1 MDYKNILKTT
11 QINSNPIYE
20 YSELDILSGS
30 NLSEQDNI
38 KMILDRI
45 IQSNGISATCKDI
58 IENRSSI
65 VYEYEI
71 TNFTTKFNKIKN
83 LESIIKMHLHTDSV
97 IIDFS
102 KIINGFSI
110 SITKEDKTIV
120 TLGDVYNSSISN
132 LQCPIGMDIY
142 NNPLIID
149 IAKLPHLMIC
159 GSTGSGKSVCMNSII
174 SSLIINNPSCG
185 LKFIMIDPK
194 QVELSPY
201 ESLTNY
207 IPYGIISDINF
218 ASTILYNLCQ
228 VMDNRYKIISQ
239 QICKN
244 IDEYNIKNPTN
255 KFFRII
261 IFIDELADLMI
272 RNKKEVEP
280 YLCRLAQMGR
290 ACGIHLVIATQ
301 RPSRE
306 VVTGILKVNIPAKIC
321 FKVPSIVNSRVVLDQ
336 KGADQLSGNGDGLFL
351 NGKSTEPIRFQGSYI
366 SSEEIYELVNQAKFN

>member
-1 MDYKNILKTT
+1 MQYTDVLKVTHIENT
-11 QINSNPIYE
+11 PIE
-20 YSELDILSGS
+20 TYSELDILSGK
-30 NLSEQDNI
+30 NLSKKDNV

-45 IQSNGISATCKDI
+45 IQSNGISATCQNI

-71 TNFTTKFNKIKN
+71 ANFTTKFTKIKG

-97 IIDFS
+97 IIDYS
-102 KIINGFSI
+102 KTINGFSI
-110 SITKEDKTIV
+110 SIAKEDKTIV
-120 TLGDVYNSSISN
+120 TLGDVYNSSITGF
-132 LQCPIGMDIY
+132 QCPIGIDIY
-142 NNPLIID
+142 NNPLIVD
-149 IAKLPHLMIC
+149 ITKLPHLMIC

-174 SSLIINNPSCG
+174 SSLIINNDSCG

-194 QVELSPY
+194 QVELNPY
-201 ESLTNY
+201 EPLTDY

-218 ASTILYNLCQ
+218 ASTVLYNICQ
-228 VMDNRYKIISQ
+228 VMDNRYRTISQ
-239 QICKN
+239 INCKN
-244 IDEYNIKNPTN
+244 IEEYNLQNPTK

-290 ACGIHLVIATQ
+290 ACGIHLIIATQ

-306 VVTGILKVNIPAKIC
+306 VVTGLLKVNIPAKIC
-321 FKVPSIVNSRVVLDQ
+321 FKVPSAINSKIVLDQ
-336 KGADQLSGNGDGLFL
+336 KGAEELSGNGDGLFI
-351 NGKSTEPIRFQGSYI
+351 NGKSTEPIRFQGCYI
-366 SSEEIYELVNQAKFN
+366 STEEINAIVNELK